1 MINKNLK
8 KIFILMLCFG
18 VGVSLCSCN
27 DEKKEKIKVA
37 EVAHSV
43 FYAPQYVAIEL
54 GYFEEV
60 GLDVELIN
68 ANGADKVTA
77 SLLSK
82 DVQIGLQ
89 GPEPTIYLNEN
100 LLRQKYESKSWTTP
114 AKLLDDTYAEALP
127 EDQFQS
133 FEEYVTFVLE
143 HEAAHRLRRRH

>member
-8 KIFILMLCFG
+8 KIITLILCFG
-18 VGVSLCSCN
+18 VCISLCSCN
-27 DEKKEKIKVA
+27 NEGKEKIKVA

-60 GLDVELIN
+60 GLDIELIN

-89 GPEPTIYLNEN
+89 GPEPTIYLYKN
-100 LLRQKYESKSWTTP
+100 T
-114 AKLLDDTYAEALP
+114 
-127 EDQFQS
+127 
-133 FEEYVTFVLE
+133 EE
-143 HEAAHRLRRRH
+143 